1 MALPSESKR
10 PHGITIIVIW
20 FVLEGIFS
28 FYQNSFG
35 IFGGQNLQD
44 LFVDSLLENSLIAYH
59 FGFGIF
65 YFVMAWAFWEAK
77 PWIRLPAIIVLLAT
91 TGVTWV
97 LFSFQLTTAFQS
109 ILETILMGA
118 VVVYLMKSNV
128 KKYFGNTS
136 TERENQI
143 NFEFLKT
150 KSRVNPILQTVI
162 TMILCVLSSISL
174 VTWIM
179 MAGESDVLDF
189 NKGFFIERLLVYTL
203 LPLLIFTP
211 FARIG
216 KIIKIIPGVIGASLG
231 SMTFIFVIY
240 PEMLILPV
248 IVSSLSVIFIGYF
261 MHKWSKQWNQKFER

>member
-1 MALPSESKR
+1 MALPLESKR
-10 PHGITIIVIW
+10 PQGITIIVIW

-35 IFGGQNLQD
+35 IFGGQNIPD

-59 FGFGIF
+59 LGFGFF
-65 YFVMAWAFWEAK
+65 YFVMAWAFWYAK
-77 PWIRLPAIIVLLAT
+77 PWIRLPAIIVLLVI

-109 ILETILMGA
+109 ILETIFMGI
-118 VVVYLMKSNV
+118 VIVYLMKPNV
-128 KKYFGNTS
+128 KKYFGQIS

-143 NFEFLKT
+143 NFEFLQI
-150 KSRVNPILQTVI
+150 KSRVNPILQTII

-179 MAGESDVLDF
+179 IAGDSDVLDF
-189 NKGFFIERLLVYTL
+189 NNGFFLERLLVYTL
-203 LPLLIFTP
+203 LPLLIFVP

-216 KIIKIIPGVIGASLG
+216 KFIKIIPGVIGTSVG

-240 PEMLILPV
+240 PVMLILPV
-248 IVSSLSVIFIGYF
+248 IVSSLSLIFIGYF